1 MKRELLEKCS
11 IMHFLRYTD
20 WKLSNAMVR
29 IKDMPSKG
37 NELLTKSRQHRNHK
51 ISDFNFK
58 VKKLQINCIHNV
70 RRGRS
75 CNFIAP
81 TMPPH

>member
-1 MKRELLEKCS
+1 MKRELLEECS
-11 IMHFLRYTD
+11 IMHLLRSTD
-20 WKLSNAMVR
+20 WKLSNTMVR

-58 VKKLQINCIHNV
+58 VEEITNKLY
-70 RRGRS
+70 
-75 CNFIAP
+75 P
-81 TMPPH
+81 